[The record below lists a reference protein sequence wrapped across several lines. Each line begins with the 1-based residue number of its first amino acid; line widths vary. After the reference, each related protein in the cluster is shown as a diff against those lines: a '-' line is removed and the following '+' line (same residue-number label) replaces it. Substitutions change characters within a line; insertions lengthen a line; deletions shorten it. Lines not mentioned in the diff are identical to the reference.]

1 MLNNISLSSPSLTN
15 IPQSP
20 IIIPQTIKPTNI
32 PQSQIIVPQTI
43 KPTNM
48 PQLQTNKE
56 ITGKVFVFT
65 GARDK
70 ILEDRIEKYGGIV
83 KLNLTNQTDYLV
95 VHSSNK
101 ITKKEQIAKEKGI
114 PILSFNDLEI
124 MLNNIS
130 ISSPQIETQSPT
142 NMTQTIKPI
151 IVPQSPINVPQ
162 SPTNV
167 HQSPILMPQ
176 RIKSQSPVII
186 PQTIKSHSPVIMSQT
201 IKSHSPV
208 IEPQLKLKKPD
219 DWDNYKDTI
228 LNKTFVFS
236 GIRDQNLE
244 KEITKRGGYVRTAI
258 SGKTDYL
265 VTDDPHSSNL
275 KVQKARDSNKIKII
289 SIDELKQILYI

>member
-1 MLNNISLSSPSLTN
+1 MLNNISISS
-15 IPQSP
+15 PQSP
-20 IIIPQTIKPTNI
+20 III
-32 PQSQIIVPQTI
+32 PQTI

-70 ILEDRIEKYGGIV
+70 NLEDRIEKYGGIV

-114 PILSFNDLEI
+114 PILSFSDLEI

-167 HQSPILMPQ
+167 HQSPI
-176 RIKSQSPVII
+176 IKSQSPVII

-201 IKSHSPV
+201 IKPIIVPQSPINV
-208 IEPQLKLKKPD
+208 PQSPTNVHQSPIKK
-219 DWDNYKDTI
+219 
-228 LNKTFVFS
+228 S
-236 GIRDQNLE
+236 LE
-244 KEITKRGGYVRTAI
+244 KFLCSLEREIKF
-258 SGKTDYL
+258 
-265 VTDDPHSSNL
+265 
-275 KVQKARDSNKIKII
+275 
-289 SIDELKQILYI
+289 